1 MLNFL
6 LQRRRVLK
14 ILMLDMVIE
23 CFFFNSRNVFCKAT
37 QENLPNSTLHMNRR
51 LSMMSMKKNLLQK
64 RREDMTTV
72 LVSELVFGF
81 VLESSAKSSSKE
93 YSTLLDAHIAM
104 AQAVAT
110 RTMTTKDTTIMDTTT
125 DRPQRTRPRAKW
137 PSTQRND
144 DNNLWTKINDKAKHK
159 MVSEG
164 SKKDLIIDVK
174 DVGKK
179 KKKSKGYMII
189 MAEIM
194 EKFLDG
200 IFIGVIFTT

>member
-1 MLNFL
+1 
-6 LQRRRVLK
+6 
-14 ILMLDMVIE
+14 
-23 CFFFNSRNVFCKAT
+23 
-37 QENLPNSTLHMNRR
+37 
-51 LSMMSMKKNLLQK
+51 
-64 RREDMTTV
+64 
-72 LVSELVFGF
+72 
-81 VLESSAKSSSKE
+81 
-93 YSTLLDAHIAM
+93 
-104 AQAVAT
+104 
-110 RTMTTKDTTIMDTTT
+110 
-125 DRPQRTRPRAKW
+125 
-137 PSTQRND
+137 
-144 DNNLWTKINDKAKHK
+144 